1 MGNFNQYNESPTV
14 RTNGQ
19 VVTQQ
24 ETDQVG
30 NQKATLA
37 TQLSPDN
44 DGVQSY
50 PDDYLPFYQA
60 AAAANVV
67 IKAEAGYL
75 KGILV
80 GADVASS
87 TIEVSDSAT
96 DGDGNVK
103 VFLSGSTLQGY
114 YPVEAYFASGITA
127 DIVNQTLVT
136 FIYR

>member
-1 MGNFNQYNESPTV
+1 MTEIIKQSNGVESREWPADDGGNPKT
-14 RTNGQ
+14 
-19 VVTQQ
+19 
-24 ETDQVG
+24 
-30 NQKATLA
+30 TLA

-114 YPVEAYFASGITA
+114 YPVEAYFANGITA